1 MLLIAA
7 IMVGIFCLTPFANIA
22 DNNAEVVALYAADA
36 PVLLIVNILI
46 AVLLLISIFM
56 YNDLRRQMKMTILST
71 VLICASIVA
80 SFFYIYAGFDGAS
93 PVLLGGV
100 ILLVFAAVFALLA
113 LRGMR
118 HDHKLLRSADRLR

>member
-7 IMVGIFCLTPFANIA
+7 ILVGVFCFTPFASVE
-22 DNNAEVVALYAADA
+22 AENVALQSVYAKDA

-46 AVLLLISIFM
+46 AVLLIISIFM
-56 YNDLRRQMKMTILST
+56 YNDLRKQMKMTILSM

-80 SFFYIYAGFDGAS
+80 SFFYIYAGFEGAT
-93 PVLLGGV
+93 PVLFGGV
-100 ILLVFAAVFALLA
+100 ALLVLAVIFALLA